1 MFDEEESKS
10 PLNQQQWYEATNAK
24 NALHQKTMEDNHESR
39 EDQIH
44 RNMLLLKIDTIRKII
59 SETSFSNDRKVHLQ
73 ALDQFISL
81 IENGEQPR
89 KRSLVILNKWW
100 RLYNNI

>member
-1 MFDEEESKS
+1 MHDEEKVWN
-10 PLNQQQWYEATNAK
+10 PLERKGYI
-24 NALHQKTMEDNHESR
+24 EDESR

-59 SETSFSNDRKVHLQ
+59 SETSFSNDRKVHLK

>member
-1 MFDEEESKS
+1 MHDEEKVWN
-10 PLNQQQWYEATNAK
+10 PLERKGYI
-24 NALHQKTMEDNHESR
+24 EDESR

-59 SETSFSNDRKVHLQ
+59 SETSFSNDRKVHLK

-81 IENGEQPR
+81 IENGQQPR

>member
-1 MFDEEESKS
+1 MHDEEKDKVWN
-10 PLNQQQWYEATNAK
+10 PLERQGYLEG
-24 NALHQKTMEDNHESR
+24 ESR

-44 RNMLLLKIDTIRKII
+44 RNTLLLKIDTIRKII
-59 SETSFSNDRKVHLQ
+59 SETSFSNDRKVHLK

-81 IENGEQPR
+81 IENGQQPR
-89 KRSLVILNKWW
+89 KRSLTILNKWW